1 MISIV
6 KVDCIAI
13 PAIKILAH
21 TTWAIA
27 YKEILSQHQMD
38 YMLELMYSEAALN
51 QQMIQGHQQFIL
63 ASNEKQPA
71 GFASYSPKNTAT
83 PYIFHLH
90 KIYIHPN
97 QQGNGVGKLL
107 LNYVLQ
113 DIKCTGATNL
123 QLNVNRN
130 NPALNFYLKFG
141 FTIIREEDIDIGNGY
156 FMNDYVMDFEL
167 EK

>member
-6 KVDCIAI
+6 KVDCTAI
-13 PAIKILAH
+13 PAIKTLAH

-27 YKEILSQHQMD
+27 YKDILSQPQMD
-38 YMLELMYSEAALN
+38 YMLEMMYSEAALH
-51 QQMIQGHQQFIL
+51 QQIEQGHQQFIL
-63 ASNEKQPA
+63 AINEKQPA
-71 GFASYSPKNTAT
+71 GFASYSAKKLAT
-83 PYIFHLH
+83 PTIYHLH
-90 KIYIHPN
+90 KIYILPN
-97 QQGNGVGKLL
+97 QQGNGIGKLL

-113 DIKCTGATNL
+113 DIKCKSATNL

-156 FMNDYVMDFEL
+156 FMSDYVMGLEL
-167 EK
+167 